1 MRCEDDLSTIRR
13 SLDFLGPQVEV
24 AGAMLPT
31 EEVPDQS
38 TE

>member
-1 MRCEDDLSTIRR
+1 MRMICLLSEGAWI
-13 SLDFLGPQVEV
+13 FLGPQVEV